1 LLWRTARHPLQV
13 PPMAALASVLPPGR
27 GSLASIATLVDDV
40 TAPDGWSQHRRLWIV
55 AMDFETGRRMVFGP
69 DDAPRVL
76 LSQAVTAS
84 CAIPGWFA
92 PVVIDGRRY
101 VDGGA
106 YSQTSADLVAGLDLD
121 EVYVLAPMAAFAND
135 RPSAVFQ
142 RLERRWRQ
150 QTTRRM
156 LRECDRVR
164 DSGTDVTM
172 IAPGPED
179 LAAFG
184 PNVMDPSRRELVL
197 DTSLR
202 TTTTALRRAD
212 ASEAG

>member
-1 LLWRTARHPLQV
+1 
-13 PPMAALASVLPPGR
+13 M
-27 GSLASIATLVDDV
+27 
-40 TAPDGWSQHRRLWIV
+40 
-55 AMDFETGRRMVFGP
+55 
-69 DDAPRVL
+69 
-76 LSQAVTAS
+76 
-84 CAIPGWFA
+84 
-92 PVVIDGRRY
+92 IDGRRY

-106 YSQTSADLVAGLDLD
+106 YSQTSADLLAGLGLD
-121 EVYVLAPMAAFAND
+121 EVYVLAPMAAFVGD
-135 RPSAVFQ
+135 RPASVFQ

-156 LRECDRVR
+156 VRESDRVR

-197 DTSLR
+197 DTALR
-202 TTTTALRRAD
+202 TTRIALRRA
-212 ASEAG
+212 AATSAEAG

>member
-1 LLWRTARHPLQV
+1 
-13 PPMAALASVLPPGR
+13 
-27 GSLASIATLVDDV
+27 
-40 TAPDGWSQHRRLWIV
+40 
-55 AMDFETGRRMVFGP
+55 
-69 DDAPRVL
+69 
-76 LSQAVTAS
+76 
-84 CAIPGWFA
+84 
-92 PVVIDGRRY
+92 
-101 VDGGA
+101 
-106 YSQTSADLVAGLDLD
+106 
-121 EVYVLAPMAAFAND
+121 VYVLAPMAAFVDD
-135 RPSAVFQ
+135 RPSAVLQ

-156 LRECDRVR
+156 VHESDRVR

-202 TTTTALRRAD
+202 TTRAALRRTGS